1 MVVLAVVAGEVVLV
15 VIPRACL
22 PRSSPEESSLLSE
35 SAVAWAMST
44 ASCLL
49 PALAVMD
56 RTKVSGGLVTVS
68 ASDRSVVSMF
78 RLAAAGSRT
87 FGLVESSTR
96 VGMRSLAW
104 VEKDGVSLDLGWMPR
119 VVVAAATGFVA
130 RATPSPA
137 RMHTSRMTRQATR
150 FLRMA

>member
-1 MVVLAVVAGEVVLV
+1 M
-15 VIPRACL
+15 
-22 PRSSPEESSLLSE
+22 
-35 SAVAWAMST
+35 
-44 ASCLL
+44 
-49 PALAVMD
+49 
-56 RTKVSGGLVTVS
+56 TVR

-130 RATPSPA
+130 KATPSPA

>member
-1 MVVLAVVAGEVVLV
+1 
-15 VIPRACL
+15 
-22 PRSSPEESSLLSE
+22 
-35 SAVAWAMST
+35 
-44 ASCLL
+44 
-49 PALAVMD
+49 MD
-56 RTKVSGGLVTVS
+56 RTRVSGGLVTVS

-104 VEKDGVSLDLGWMPR
+104 VEKEGVSLDLGWMPR
-119 VVVAAATGFVA
+119 VVVAMATGVVD